1 MLYLFNISYFH
12 FFFYFFIVGAL
23 HKHFPHF
30 METHHG
36 PMANRTFW
44 IPNKIWWNLN
54 ASFNKQLLMLHERK
68 TNKNKEQNKIWKY
81 NKCKVNLK
89 CSPLLFHPY
98 HYCLYIYPSVTYILI
113 QGFEYSAG
121 EQKWDSTWRDGASAQ
136 RQTKSQI
143 IKGNMSP
150 SNELRVFRLICW
162 IGVCVCDNYEYV
174 DLTGQTGMWGLFRLT

>member
-68 TNKNKEQNKIWKY
+68 TNKNKIKYGNTISPRLIW
-81 NKCKVNLK
+81 NAV
-89 CSPLLFHPY
+89 PY
-98 HYCLYIYPSVTYILI
+98 FLYIYIYTLTITAYIFTRPLPI
-113 QGFEYSAG
+113 YWFRVLNILQVNRSETAHG
-121 EQKWDSTWRDGASAQ
+121 EMEHRRNS
-136 RQTKSQI
+136 RQNLKS
-143 IKGNMSP
+143 
-150 SNELRVFRLICW
+150 
-162 IGVCVCDNYEYV
+162 
-174 DLTGQTGMWGLFRLT
+174 